1 MLEIQGV
8 RNKLNNIEAELKEL
22 GALTL
27 SDNFFIL
34 KARTAIIQAEVM
46 INILEENLQE
56 IRELREG
63 VINL

>member
-22 GALTL
+22 GALIL

>member
-22 GALTL
+22 RALTL

-34 KARTAIIQAEVM
+34 KARTALIQAEVM

-56 IRELREG
+56 IRELRG
-63 VINL
+63 V

>member
-46 INILEENLQE
+46 IEENLQE